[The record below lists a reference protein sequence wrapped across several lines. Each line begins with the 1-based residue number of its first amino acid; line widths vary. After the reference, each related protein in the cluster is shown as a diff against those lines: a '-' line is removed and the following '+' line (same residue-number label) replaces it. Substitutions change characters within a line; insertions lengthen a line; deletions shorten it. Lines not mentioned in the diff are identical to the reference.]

1 MTTQQRVPSIN
12 LVATVQPAEPGDAG
26 AIAELLERR
35 APETIPV
42 PAERVREA
50 IDNYLVIRAAGRIQ
64 ATAALFPVEDDDRLE
79 LRSVAVNPD
88 FSGHGLGTRIVGAI
102 QREAR
107 LRGTDLVC
115 VTTSPAFFA
124 RFGFEPVSS
133 ETVPPKPEREDLPT
147 EEDPVTMAWK
157 PSEREMEGEVR
168 YDELRRSA

>member
-1 MTTQQRVPSIN
+1 MTTQRVVPNIN
-12 LVATVQPAEPGDAG
+12 LIPTVQPAEADDAD

-42 PAERVREA
+42 PADQIRDE

-64 ATAALFPVEDDDRLE
+64 ATAALLPVEDDDRLE

-107 LRGTDLVC
+107 LRGKGLLC

-133 ETVPPKPEREDLPT
+133 EIVPPKPERDELPT
-147 EEDPVTMAWK
+147 AKDPVTMAWK
-157 PSEREMEGEVR
+157 PCEEQDGAEARH
-168 YDELRRSA
+168 DDLRRSA

>member
-1 MTTQQRVPSIN
+1 MTTQQRVPNIN
-12 LVATVQPAEPGDAG
+12 LVPTVRPAEPGDAE

-42 PAERVREA
+42 PADQVRDA

-64 ATAALFPVEDDDRLE
+64 ATAALFPVGDDDRLE

-88 FSGHGLGTRIVGAI
+88 FGGHGLGTRIVGAI

-107 LRGTDLVC
+107 LRRKALLC

-124 RFGFEPVSS
+124 RFGFEPVRADA
-133 ETVPPKPEREDLPT
+133 VPPKPEREDLPT
-147 EEDPVTMAWK
+147 EEEPVTMAWQ
-157 PSEREMEGEVR
+157 PSELENESGAR
-168 YDELRRSA
+168 YDDLRRSA